1 LAPPSQDSATGVL
14 AALRSLEPSLTE
26 GERRIARTILQR
38 PNDVVDWSGREL
50 ARRSKTSE
58 TVLFKLTGKLRLSG
72 YRELKV
78 ALLKDGVFQ
87 QAREEAGLFNVP
99 LHPDAPLPVQI
110 QSVVEAYAANIE
122 LTATLLSNQ
131 KLAQVADA
139 LVGARLIS
147 LLGMG
152 ASLSVATLAENV
164 LGRLGLP
171 CRLSLDSHQQL
182 LAMTMHLSG
191 HVVLA
196 FSYSGETRETVEALR
211 QGRERGAFT
220 IAVTAF
226 AASPIAEVADSVLLV
241 PVVNPH
247 PYRVG
252 LVDAV
257 LPFLMI
263 LDVLALLIAPR
274 RDVAG
279 LQRVTESAIS
289 RRKLRSRVPE
299 PTRTPR

>member
-1 LAPPSQDSATGVL
+1 MARGSRDSATGVL

-26 GERRIARTILQR
+26 GERRIARAILQR
-38 PNDVVDWSGREL
+38 PNEVVDWSGREL
-50 ARRSKTSE
+50 ARRGETSE
-58 TVLFKLTGKLRLSG
+58 TVLFKLAGKLGLSG
-72 YRELKV
+72 FRELKV

-87 QAREEAGLFNVP
+87 QARDEAGLFNVP

-110 QSVVEAYAANIE
+110 RSVVEAYAGNIQQ
-122 LTATLLSNQ
+122 TATLLANQ
-131 KLAQVADA
+131 RLAEVADA
-139 LVGARLIS
+139 LASAKLVS

-152 ASLSVATLAENV
+152 ASLSVATIAENV

-182 LAMTMHLSG
+182 LSMTTRLEG

-196 FSYSGETRETVEALR
+196 FSYSGETRETVEAFR
-211 QGRERGAFT
+211 QGHESGAFT
-220 IAVTAF
+220 VAVTAF
-226 AASPIAEVADSVLLV
+226 AASPIAEIADSVLLV

-279 LQRVTESAIS
+279 LQRQTESAIS
-289 RRKLRSRVPE
+289 KRKLRSQRG
-299 PTRTPR
+299 

>member
-1 LAPPSQDSATGVL
+1 LARRSQDSATGVL

-38 PNDVVDWSGREL
+38 PNEVVDWSGREL
-50 ARRSKTSE
+50 ARRGETSE
-58 TVLFKLTGKLRLSG
+58 TVLFKLTGKLGLSG
-72 YRELKV
+72 FRELKV

-87 QAREEAGLFNVP
+87 QARDEAGLFNVP
-99 LHPDAPLPVQI
+99 LHPNAPLPVQI
-110 QSVVEAYAANIE
+110 QSVVEAYAGNIQQ
-122 LTATLLSNQ
+122 TATLLSNQ
-131 KLAQVADA
+131 SLAVVADA
-139 LVGARLIS
+139 LAGAKLVS

-152 ASLSVATLAENV
+152 ASLSVATIAENL

-182 LAMTMHLSG
+182 LSMTTRLEG

-196 FSYSGETRETVEALR
+196 FSYSGETRETVEAFR
-211 QGRERGAFT
+211 KGHERGAFT
-220 IAVTAF
+220 VAVTAF
-226 AASPIAEVADSVLLV
+226 AASPIAEIADSVLLV

-279 LQRVTESAIS
+279 LQRETESAIS
-289 RRKLRSRVPE
+289 KRKLRSQRN
-299 PTRTPR
+299 